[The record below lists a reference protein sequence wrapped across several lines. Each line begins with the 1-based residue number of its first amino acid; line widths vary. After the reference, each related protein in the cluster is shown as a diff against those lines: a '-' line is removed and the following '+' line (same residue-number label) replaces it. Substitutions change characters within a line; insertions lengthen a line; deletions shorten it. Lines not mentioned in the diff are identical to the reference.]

1 MTGVLRLTFQCI
13 DIYSHRCI
21 IRHNNNGR
29 YQIFVGCLHLELGP
43 ALAVRIFDIAEPR
56 GEPAASP
63 SGLTL
68 KLHDLFYYYS
78 NDPKSPTYLTNQEY
92 RYHLASSY
100 EHLAPSYKTG
110 FSGNTA
116 TFMIND
122 VLALCLLAI
131 FILPSGALSG
141 AVADPLVSQINWL
154 PKFWPS
160 THFVDLQKRTTARSG
175 INYNPNGSAFVW
187 LQQDEY
193 SGKTF
198 FE

>member
-1 MTGVLRLTFQCI
+1 ME
-13 DIYSHRCI
+13 DIVSAFRT
-21 IRHNNNGR
+21 RT
-29 YQIFVGCLHLELGP
+29 
-43 ALAVRIFDIAEPR
+43 AVSIFDIAEPR
-56 GEPAASP
+56 GGPAASLRRNFTTFSITP
-63 SGLTL
+63 TL
-68 KLHDLFYYYS
+68 QEPYILHEPGISIPPRLILRT
-78 NDPKSPTYLTNQEY
+78 PC
-92 RYHLASSY
+92 
-100 EHLAPSYKTG
+100 PSYKTG

-141 AVADPLVSQINWL
+141 AVADPLVSQINRL

-160 THFVDLQKRTTARSG
+160 THFVDLQKGTTARSG